1 LDKAAAKFLRRLF
14 CSGLRWHARYAD
26 GRRMIPEASCGLPA
40 EGRFPASGFA

>member
-1 LDKAAAKFLRRLF
+1 LDKAAAEFLRRLF

-26 GRRMIPEASCGLPA
+26 GRRMIPEAPCGLPA